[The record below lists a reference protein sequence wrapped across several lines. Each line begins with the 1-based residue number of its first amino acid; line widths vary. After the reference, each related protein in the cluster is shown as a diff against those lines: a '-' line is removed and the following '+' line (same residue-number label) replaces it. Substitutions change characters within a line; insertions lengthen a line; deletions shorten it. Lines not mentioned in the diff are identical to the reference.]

1 MSVSSTIH
9 TWIERNGWQ
18 RICAALILALL
29 AMALGSSSLWGLE
42 RDERQRA
49 LLATVQVVVPDND
62 GSPVSAGSGTVLDA
76 ERGLILTNFHVMGTR
91 LNGKLF
97 NRDGLAVIGVNPPNL
112 RGVPVFRYYAKIVR
126 ADADIDLALLQ
137 VFAPFEDINAALP
150 SNLGLTSV
158 DRGASGALEIGDSV
172 YVLGFPGLGGDTV
185 TYTEGIVSGF
195 LDEDRDGVEEWIKTD
210 AEVNHG
216 NSGGLAVDDDGN
228 FVGVPSA
235 GYTDAESAGKI
246 SLIRPGDLALTYYD
260 AWTVAS
266 AQQGQNTS
274 PPPANTSTSAQT
286 AQINN
291 VVYGAGIGED
301 GKASAAGVRFPSGTT
316 TVYVSFDYRNIART
330 NALTWKW
337 YLDGAILD
345 EGTVSRGRRE
355 SGSDWLSV
363 SNAGG
368 LANGLYELELQTGG
382 STLYRGGVQVG
393 DSQGAP
399 ASIGA
404 LTFAAG
410 VNEDGSPIGASN
422 SFANVHEVFAL
433 FDARSLQDGTIVKS
447 VWSYDGDEVLTDEA
461 PWTGGGMSVG
471 WVSIRHP
478 DGLPVGGYRLAVFID
493 GVEAQS
499 GEFRV
504 SQRAT
509 TSASTVQ
516 VTGVVRDADNTNR
529 RINGATVFLLQ
540 PGTTI
545 QNWIDSG
552 YADALVRARGSSN
565 RSGEYQLDQRI
576 ETGVA
581 YSVVVVQDNYKAV
594 TQDSYSIP
602 GDASDPYVLDV
613 TMVRK

>member
-1 MSVSSTIH
+1 MIPPYTHNLLKRS
-9 TWIERNGWQ
+9 GWV
-18 RICAALILALL
+18 RTGAALILVLL
-29 AMALGSSSLWGLE
+29 AVTLSSTTLFGLE

-49 LLATVQVVVPDND
+49 LLATVQVVVPDEN
-62 GSPVSAGSGTVLDA
+62 GTPTSAGSGTVLDA

-91 LNGKLF
+91 LDGKLF

-112 RGVPVFRYYAKIVR
+112 RGVPVFRYYAKLVR

-150 SNLGLTSV
+150 ANLGLTSV
-158 DRGASGALEIGDSV
+158 DRGASGALEIGDPI

-216 NSGGLAVDDDGN
+216 NSGGLAVDDNGA
-228 FVGVPSA
+228 FIGVPSA

-260 AWTVAS
+260 AWRVAGS
-266 AQQGQNTS
+266 QQGQNPSRPSTNGS
-274 PPPANTSTSAQT
+274 NNTQT
-286 AQINN
+286 AQIVN
-291 VVYGAGIGED
+291 VSYGAGIDED
-301 GKASAAGVRFPSGTT
+301 GKATQAGVRFPSGTT
-316 TVYVSFDYRNIART
+316 TIYASFDFRNIART
-330 NALTWKW
+330 NPLAWKW
-337 YLDGAILD
+337 YLDGALLD

-368 LANGLYELELQTGG
+368 LANGLYELELLTGG
-382 STLYRGGVQVG
+382 NTLYRGGVQVG
-393 DSQGAP
+393 ETQGSAG
-399 ASIGA
+399 SIGA

-410 VNEDGSPIGASN
+410 VNEDGTPIGAAT
-422 SFANVHEVFAL
+422 SFADVFEVFAL
-433 FDARSLQDGTIVKS
+433 FDSRSLQDGTIVKS
-447 VWSYDGDEVLTDEA
+447 VWSYDGAEVLTDEA

-478 DGLPVGGYRLAVFID
+478 DGLPVGGYRLVISVD
-493 GVEAQS
+493 GVEAQR
-499 GEFRV
+499 GDFRV
-504 SQRAT
+504 SQRASVAT
-509 TSASTVQ
+509 STVQ
-516 VTGVVRDADNTNR
+516 VTGEVRDADNTNR

-540 PGTTI
+540 PGTTV
-545 QNWIDSG
+545 QNWIDSS
-552 YADALVRARGSSN
+552 YANALVYARGTSN
-565 RSGEYQLDQRI
+565 RNGEYQLDQQV
-576 ETGVA
+576 ETGTA
-581 YSVVVVQDNYKAV
+581 YSVVVVQDAYKAV
-594 TQDSYSIP
+594 TQDSYHIP
-602 GDASDPYVLDV
+602 ADASDPYVLDV